1 MTTNQT
7 ARVMELIKR
16 FNQEQKVCI
25 ESLQDDSLWHG
36 MSERTIRRDLDVLK
50 EYFPESFELIRGGKG
65 EKGCYK
71 AVTKTMFDNFLQPET
86 LTLLVQ
92 AFSVAQRSQLF
103 DSFNMDETDRRII
116 ESKIKDL
123 NKCYE
128 FKNKP
133 FETKKD
139 DMVIFKKLEHSIN
152 HQKYIVVEYDTNKG
166 VVKTEV
172 KPYKIVFMN
181 ENFYLACEVDN
192 EFEFS
197 IYRISKIKSIEDTK
211 KTFQKNISIDDFIKS
226 MQTPFA
232 VYKKDFRKYL
242 IEVKLEVNS
251 KKAYFFDMKKFL
263 PSQNIIEKKENG
275 NIIVTYKVT
284 QELEVEELIKRWL
297 PYAKVI
303 SPQSLKEK
311 IENELKD
318 YLN

>member
-16 FNQEQKVCI
+16 FNQDQKVCI

-36 MSERTIRRDLDVLK
+36 MSEKTIRRDLDVLR

-152 HQKYIVVEYDTNKG
+152 HQKYIVVEYETNNG
-166 VVKTEV
+166 VVKNEV

-211 KTFQKNISIDDFIKS
+211 KTFQKNISIEEFIKS

-242 IEVKLEVNS
+242 IEVKLEVNC

-263 PSQNIIEKKENG
+263 PSQDIIETKENG